1 MSFSNSIFSNNTSSG
16 QVYNHMKQA
25 MGAVSKREEV
35 ISNNIANVNTKGYK
49 RFDVV
54 LKDEINNKNDISLK
68 RTHSKHLQ
76 DGSVDSSYEV
86 KRDDS
91 SSMRLD
97 GNNVDVDVEM
107 SNLAANS
114 ILFNSLVTSINNEYS
129 MKSNVIRGGK

>member
-54 LKDEINNKNDISLK
+54 LKDEINNKNDVSLK

>member
-1 MSFSNSIFSNNTSSG
+1 MSFSNSIFNNNTNSG
-16 QVYNHMKQA
+16 QVYNYMKQA
-25 MGAVSKREEV
+25 MSTVSKREEV

-68 RTHSKHLQ
+68 RTHNKHLE
-76 DGSVDSSYEV
+76 DGSLNSSYEV

>member
-1 MSFSNSIFSNNTSSG
+1 MNFSNSIFSNNTSSG

-76 DGSVDSSYEV
+76 DGSVNSSYEV